1 MISIGRGIK
10 AKMVT
15 VTLLPSIPCPSYG
28 NRCSGLKPLVCTHS
42 FFLAFSFLG
51 HLKFKIT
58 PRKAKIASYG
68 QEISQCAFFF
78 YLLSTQRVKLHHT
91 TPYIIPHHT
100 THYASP
106 RHTIPDYT
114 RLQLHRDPT
123 RPASDMTKGLIPLP
137 WPPRKPNRWRCCA
150 ALSNF

>member
-1 MISIGRGIK
+1 MYTNIIFNYLYIFQHIISIGRRIK

-15 VTLLPSIPCPSYG
+15 VTLPPSIPCPSYG

-42 FFLAFSFLG
+42 FFLPSSFLG

-78 YLLSTQRVKLHHT
+78 TSFLHNGSNYT
-91 TPYIIPHHT
+91 TPHLTLYLTTPHTIPHHNTLYLT
-100 THYASP
+100 T
-106 RHTIPDYT
+106 PDCNFT
-114 RLQLHRDPT
+114 VTPPDQ
-123 RPASDMTKGLIPLP
+123 PAT
-137 WPPRKPNRWRCCA
+137 
-150 ALSNF
+150 